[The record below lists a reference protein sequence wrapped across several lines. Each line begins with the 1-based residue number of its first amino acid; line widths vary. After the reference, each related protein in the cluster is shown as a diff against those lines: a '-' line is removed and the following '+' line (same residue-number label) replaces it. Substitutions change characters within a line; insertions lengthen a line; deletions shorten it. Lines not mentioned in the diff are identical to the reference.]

1 MGTKMN
7 NRQALDDD
15 TIDKRIAE
23 TNARLDAL
31 GAEVEVLVGA
41 HKRECEP
48 QRISAQATYNQW
60 PKGHANG
67 RATFPRNGNTADA
80 AIVRTVLPALTPEQ
94 QHGERQINGQTK
106 RQIDELLCQIARQS
120 ACLLVLKK
128 ERRARNDE
136 G

>member
-7 NRQALDDD
+7 NLRTLDDD

-31 GAEVEVLVGA
+31 GAEVEALVEA

-48 QRISAQATYNQW
+48 QQRGAPAPYNGR
-60 PKGHANG
+60 PKDYANG
-67 RATFPRNGNTADA
+67 RDAFPLNRKTTNA
-80 AIVRTVLPALTPEQ
+80 AIVRVVSPARTAEQ
-94 QHGERQINGQTK
+94 QHGQRQMNCQTK
-106 RQIDELLCQIARQS
+106 RQIDELLRQIVRES
-120 ACLLVLKK
+120 TRLLVLKK
-128 ERRARNDE
+128 ETRARNDE